1 MEPFHKMKANYLEI
15 KDEEEEDEDE
25 DEETSRDNVGFDKYD
40 IVIIGGG
47 TAAFAVIKELK
58 KANFQGEV

>member
-1 MEPFHKMKANYLEI
+1 MPNYLEI
-15 KDEEEEDEDE
+15 KDEEEEE
-25 DEETSRDNVGFDKYD
+25 DEENLKDNVGFDKYD

-58 KANFQGEV
+58 KANFQGEVVIIKL